1 MLVFLWLK
9 VYQERFYMVKKGFTL
24 AEVLITLSI
33 IGVVAAITLPTLMSN
48 TTDAQIGPKLAKAV
62 SMFQQA
68 NTALLNENSVDT
80 LTDTGLLDS
89 SGTAASSEEGET
101 GASSSSSL
109 SAYINAL
116 SNHMKVS
123 AFTYPAGTAQS
134 ATGDD
139 TTTCAT
145 GASFAAGTPVIA
157 NDGILYV
164 INKDVT
170 PDATKPAH
178 KQRIGNVYV
187 DINAAAKP
195 NAIGTDI
202 FVFSWWNDGSLRPVG
217 SSNWAEGTACTWQ
230 DACPNDAVATDY
242 KACTGAIFEN
252 NLKVLYK

>member
-1 MLVFLWLK
+1 ML
-9 VYQERFYMVKKGFTL
+9 KKGFTL
-24 AEVLITLSI
+24 AEVLVTLAI

-48 TTDAQIGPKLAKAV
+48 TTNAQIGPKLAKAV

-68 NTALLNENSVDT
+68 NTALLNEYSVDI

-89 SGTAASSEEGET
+89 AASESTEASSESTE
-101 GASSSSSL
+101 SSSESTESSAATTSVSL

-116 SNHMKVS
+116 SNHMKIS
-123 AFTYPAGTAQS
+123 EFTYPTGVSQA
-134 ATGDD
+134 ATGD
-139 TTTCAT
+139 TSTTCT
-145 GASFAAGTPVIA
+145 VGAAFSAGTPAIA

-164 INKDVT
+164 INKDQS
-170 PDATKPAH
+170 PDAAKAPH

-217 SSNWAEGTACTWQ
+217 SSNWADGTACTWQ
-230 DACPNDAVATDY
+230 SACKNDTVATDY
-242 KACTGAIFEN
+242 KACTGSIFEN